1 MAFRI
6 NTQSDYQLQPTTSIW
21 IRLVRI
27 SMVVVIGLVLTCAS
41 GCEQRRY
48 QPSKYRPAANTLPKP
63 SLVSTVN
70 VNRTAGDTLVMRGSL
85 PYRGSLAVR
94 GSLPYRAGSLPIRG
108 VTTLA
113 SRGTLP
119 GRITV
124 TGPKIIWDTSPKE
137 EMPQRRPTTPIW
149 YDSGPSGTLPARG
162 TLPGRVGAQS
172 LPLRPTSRLAPTTLP
187 LRENRGIVPDHLLP
201 QSPLRGGRLNTT
213 LPDRFRRPTIPRGSL
228 PARRPLR

>member
-6 NTQSDYQLQPTTSIW
+6 DTQSNYPLPSTSSSW
-21 IRLVRI
+21 ITPIRMSV
-27 SMVVVIGLVLTCAS
+27 VVVIGLVLICAT

-48 QPSKYRPAANTLPKP
+48 QPSKYRPAANTLPQP
-63 SLVSTVN
+63 SPVSTVN

-119 GRITV
+119 GRISIAS
-124 TGPKIIWDTSPKE
+124 PKIIWDTSPKE
-137 EMPQRRPTTPIW
+137 DMPQRRPTTPIW
-149 YDSGPSGTLPARG
+149 NDIGQAGTLPARG
-162 TLPGRVGAQS
+162 TLPGRLGSQT
-172 LPLRPTSRLAPTTLP
+172 LPLRPTGRLAPITLP
-187 LRENRGIVPDHLLP
+187 LRGNPAMVPDHLLP

-213 LPDRFRRPTIPRGSL
+213 LPDRFRRPTIPRGTL